1 MPSNRVL
8 SLDNFTGDLY
18 SLRQY
23 NLHGGNEKE
32 IQRMKRFLEK
42 ALHAHPTP
50 RQRQCLTLYYF
61 EGPTMTEIGRKL
73 GISTSAV
80 SRHIKRALRCLR
92 ARSIY
97 Y

>member
-42 ALHAHPTP
+42 ALHAELTP

-61 EGPTMTEIGRKL
+61 EGLSMTEIGRKL

-80 SRHIKRALRCLR
+80 SRHIKRALCCLR

>member
-1 MPSNRVL
+1 MPSNRIL
-8 SLDNFTGDLY
+8 SLDHFTGDLY

-42 ALHAHPTP
+42 ALRAELTP
-50 RQRQCLTLYYF
+50 RQRQCLVMYYF
-61 EGPTMTEIGRKL
+61 EGLSMTETGRQL